1 MFILLLWHVCSSQR
15 ENVTLDE
22 ISCKLSTCNN
32 TLEKLV
38 VTLHGQF
45 NNWKTNRI
53 NVTKF
58 SIFGPVK
65 VITLVYMDGSMDSCQ
80 LCKLSC

>member
-45 NNWKTNRI
+45 TIGRQI
-53 NVTKF
+53 E
-58 SIFGPVK
+58 
-65 VITLVYMDGSMDSCQ
+65 SMSLNLAYLD
-80 LCKLSC
+80 L